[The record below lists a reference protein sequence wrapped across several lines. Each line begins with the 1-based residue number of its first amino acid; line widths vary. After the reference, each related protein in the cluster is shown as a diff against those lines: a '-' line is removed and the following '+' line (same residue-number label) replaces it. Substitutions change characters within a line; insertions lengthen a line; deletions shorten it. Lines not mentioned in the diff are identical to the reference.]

1 MATGRIESGRVDIR
15 GPGSSPMQRVG
26 VGEVNFIAPRVQAQG
41 SGQIAEALDRM
52 STSLFGEAFRQR
64 EKEGLQFAAENPPTP
79 EQIEAAK
86 NGRLEDLD
94 LGGNPVSVF
103 QQAVRKARALQ
114 LSQQFEMEGNQELV
128 RMLELVKLG
137 QAESDQILT
146 KINTMTEGLGRTLA
160 KIDPDAAYKFRAS
173 MATNGNAVYRDALQA
188 QVKRAQEQSVIKVDE
203 NFRNRRDIL
212 QAAANADPANFDLV
226 HAPTFLADITRS
238 AQVLSSPTLQSQYS
252 QQAREAIKNA
262 KIGVIVSKLNTPE
275 NATANPLEVRDRIR
289 KGELGTYSPLLK
301 SFLEGPGRDEGA
313 VREIEKQFIDYVGE
327 YVRLRDDAAKVD
339 KTNRENKGNDLL
351 IEYYRPNTPPKRKSD
366 IANELAGLRILS
378 IEQLEK
384 FLDPKAKGADGY
396 VIGAIENKIM
406 LGEITEPEELKRLSA
421 RAGLNGEQYLR
432 LNSQLRQGFD
442 KDQAEARRFLNRVAG
457 VPDVQSVFASKDDE
471 HKIAKGEK
479 LVSIWKDKI
488 ADFRT
493 KNPGMAIPY
502 GQLARDAAEGY
513 NATDRADANKARA
526 RQELNNFVNE
536 LVSKKRV
543 QQGFVIDE
551 NTDVDAL
558 IKQGILKNTANDDQ
572 SDYVRRRIQI
582 LREVAR

>member
-1 MATGRIESGRVDIR
+1 MATGRIESGRVEIR
-15 GPGSSPMQRVG
+15 APGSSPMQRVG
-26 VGEVNFIAPRVQAQG
+26 VQEVNPIGARVEAQG
-41 SGQIAEALDRM
+41 AGQIAEALDRM
-52 STSLFGEAFRQR
+52 SASLFGEAFRQR

-79 EQIEAAK
+79 AQIEAAK

-146 KINTMTEGLGRTLA
+146 KINTMTDGLGRTLA
-160 KIDPDAAYKFRAS
+160 QIDPEAAYKFRAS

-289 KGELGTYSPLLK
+289 RGELGTYSPLLK

-396 VIGAIENKIM
+396 VVSEIENRISTGAITDFEDLRRIA
-406 LGEITEPEELKRLSA
+406 A
-421 RAGLNGEQYLR
+421 RAGLNGEQFSRVNGVFRQGVDKEKAEAKTYLR
-432 LNSQLRQGFD
+432 
-442 KDQAEARRFLNRVAG
+442 RVSG
-457 VPDVQSVFASKDDE
+457 VPDVQSFFASKDDE
-471 HKIAKGEK
+471 HKIIKNDK
-479 LVSIWKDKI
+479 LNNILEDKI
-488 ADFRT
+488 AEFRT
-493 KNPGMAIPY
+493 KNPGLTIPY
-502 GQLARDAAEGY
+502 RQLSRDAEAAYNSAE
-513 NATDRADANKARA
+513 RANANKAAVRT
-526 RQELNNFVNE
+526 ELDNFVKE
-536 LVSKKRV
+536 LVNKKIV
-543 QQGFVIDE
+543 KQGFVIDE

-558 IKQGILKNTANDDQ
+558 YRQGILKRTQRDDQ
-572 SDYVRRRIQI
+572 VDHVRGLIEK
-582 LREVAR
+582 LRQSR

>member
-15 GPGSSPMQRVG
+15 APGSSPMQRVG
-26 VGEVNFIAPRVQAQG
+26 VNEINFVGPRVAAQG
-41 SGQIAEALDRM
+41 AGQIAEALDRM
-52 STSLFGEAFRQR
+52 SANLFQESFRQR

-79 EQIEAAK
+79 DQIEAAK
-86 NGRLEDLD
+86 NGRLEDMD
-94 LGGNPVSVF
+94 LGANPVSVF
-103 QQAVRKARALQ
+103 QQAVRKSRALQ
-114 LSQQFEMEGNQELV
+114 LSQAFEMEGSQELV

-137 QAESDQILT
+137 QADSEQILT
-146 KINTMTEGLGRTLA
+146 KINTMTEGLGRTLS

-173 MATNGNAVYRDALQA
+173 MATSGNAVYREAVQA
-188 QVKRAQEQSVIKVDE
+188 QIKRAQEQALIKVDE

-212 QAAANADPANFDLV
+212 QAAANADPINFDLV

-238 AQVLSSPTLQSQYS
+238 AQALSSPALQSQYS

-262 KIGVIVSKLNTPE
+262 KIGVIASKLNTPE
-275 NATANPLEVRDRIR
+275 NANTNPMAVLDRIR
-289 KGELGTYSPLLK
+289 KGELGTHSPLLK
-301 SFLEGPGRDEGA
+301 SFLEGPGKDDA
-313 VREIEKQFIDYVGE
+313 AIQQIEKQFMEYVGNHI
-327 YVRLRDDAAKVD
+327 RLRDDAAKLD

-351 IEYYRPNTPPKRKSD
+351 IEYYRPNTPTSRKTA

-384 FLDPKAKGADGY
+384 FLDPKAKAADGY
-396 VIGAIENKIM
+396 VVGALENKIM

-421 RAGLNGEQYLR
+421 RAGLSGEQYLR

-442 KDQAEARRFLNRVAG
+442 RDQAEARKFLNRVAG

-471 HKIAKGEK
+471 HKIAKGDK
-479 LVSIWKDKI
+479 LVGIWKDKI
-488 ADFRT
+488 ETFR
-493 KNPGMAIPY
+493 KSNPGVAIPY
-502 GQLARDAAEGY
+502 SLLAREAAQNY
-513 NATDRADANKARA
+513 NDTDRADATKTRA
-526 RQELNNFVNE
+526 RNELNNFVTE

-558 IKQGILKNTANDDQ
+558 VRQGILKSTAKDDQ
-572 SDYVRRRIQI
+572 ADYVRRRIQI